1 MTVKNGANGSAHVN
15 GAGRA
20 QGPGAQQEATHAG
33 VPRDE
38 RARAIV
44 TRTSIGA
51 AAIGAILSPIPLADE
66 LVLVPVYA
74 VMAARI
80 GRVHRLAL
88 TKMPWRVMGRTT
100 LTGLGVRAGLNLAFA
115 FVPGV
120 AAIANATSAA
130 TLTVLLGKWFDDACR
145 DPKGAKP
152 VSPAMMLEALKS
164 AATDAMR
171 RPVSASA

>member
-1 MTVKNGANGSAHVN
+1 MTVKNGANGSAHGN

-20 QGPGAQQEATHAG
+20 QGPTAPAEATQAG

-44 TRTSIGA
+44 TRTSVA
-51 AAIGAILSPIPLADE
+51 AAVIGAILSPIPLADE

-88 TKMPWRVMGRTT
+88 TKMPWRAMGRTT

-120 AAIANATSAA
+120 AAVANATSAA

-145 DPKGAKP
+145 DPKAAKA
-152 VSPAMMLEALKS
+152 VSPAMMLEALKD
-164 AATDAMR
+164 AATRATRGPM
-171 RPVSASA
+171 SAPA